1 MATITQLHM
10 TKYFRVIKDNPLW
23 SIGAIISNQRNKMQ
37 YYPISD
43 VWLKVE
49 EVNAEFLSAP
59 IIETQPDF
67 FERVYKSENEK
78 MVFLTKDA
86 MIKTYEKFVK

>member
-1 MATITQLHM
+1 M

-23 SIGAIISNQRNKMQ
+23 EVGAIISNQRNQ
-37 YYPISD
+37 NWYYPINN

-49 EVNAEFLSAP
+49 KDDDEFLSAP

-67 FERVYKSENEK
+67 FERVYKSEWEK